1 MISNDGVRPVANL
14 VLGLKVAKSE
24 GQRPMLPTIR
34 NMRPDDARAFLDVH
48 HAAVRA
54 IAARDYLSDVIE
66 AWAPL
71 PVTEA
76 AVERVRANED
86 DEFRLIAEIDGQVA
100 GIGALVI
107 GSGELRACYVAP
119 EAGRRGV
126 GTALVKEI
134 ERVARE
140 RGLTFLKVDSS
151 VTAEPFYALLG
162 YEALEHGQHTL
173 NSGQLM
179 ACVKMRKELGT
190 RSRKVSG
197 PLT

>member
-1 MISNDGVRPVANL
+1 MS
-14 VLGLKVAKSE
+14 
-24 GQRPMLPTIR
+24 PTIR
-34 NMRPDDARAFLDVH
+34 NMRPDDARAFLEVH

-54 IAARDYLSDVIE
+54 IAARDYPSDVIE

-86 DEFRLIAEIDGQVA
+86 DEYRLIAEIDGQVV

-107 GSGELRACYVAP
+107 SSGELRACYVTP
-119 EAGRRGV
+119 KVGRSGV
-126 GTALVKEI
+126 GTALVREI

-140 RGLTFLKVDSS
+140 RGLTFLEVDSS
-151 VTAEPFYALLG
+151 ITAEPFYTLLG
-162 YEALEHGQHTL
+162 YEAVEYGQHTL
-173 NSGQLM
+173 NSGQRM

-197 PLT
+197 ALT